1 MRIESPQVYK
11 YFFQI
16 MKEEP
21 LEIRRYSLILLSIA
35 ILFLSVV
42 FNKDSLLLLFLL
54 SGYGCMMIGYAIAR
68 YTHSLSLPPLKKRI
82 YEKLLLANQKDIV
95 VLRNRKSN
103 KITFVNEAFYR
114 TFGEQ
119 YAANEGINLLD
130 FVADEDVRKFR
141 KKPHRMLAI
150 KPYHNDSKM
159 VRIKKADGNTEWAEV
174 QTQVLDD
181 QLELYTFRN
190 THLDEMQKKSNAQF
204 SRELSERYFNEKQS
218 FTTKEIQS
226 LSDRNS
232 YLRVV

>member
-54 SGYGCMMIGYAIAR
+54 SGYTCMMIGYAIAR

-82 YEKLLLANQKDIV
+82 YEKLLVANQKDVV
-95 VLRNRKSN
+95 VLRDKKSN

-114 TFGEQ
+114 TFGEEH
-119 YAANEGINLLD
+119 AANEGINLFD
-130 FVADEDVRKFR
+130 FIAEEDVRKFR
-141 KKPHRMLAI
+141 KKPHRLLAI
-150 KPYHNDSKM
+150 QPYRDDSKM
-159 VRIKKADGNTEWAEV
+159 VRIKKMDGSLEWTEV
-174 QTQVLDD
+174 QTQALDD

-190 THLDEMQKKSNAQF
+190 THLDEMQKAANAQF
-204 SRELSERYFNEKQS
+204 ARALSERYFKENQS
-218 FTTKEIQS
+218 FTMKDIQS
-226 LSDRNS
+226 LSDRNQ